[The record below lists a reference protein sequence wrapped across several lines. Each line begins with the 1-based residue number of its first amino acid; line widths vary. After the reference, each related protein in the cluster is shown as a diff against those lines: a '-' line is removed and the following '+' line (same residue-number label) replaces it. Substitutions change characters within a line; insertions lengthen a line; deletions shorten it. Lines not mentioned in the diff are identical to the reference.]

1 MPRCQHVSMSSC
13 QHFSMSACHHFS
25 MSACQYANMPRCQH
39 VSMSSCQPVSMS
51 ACLHV
56 SSHHL
61 SISACQHVN
70 MATFQHISMS
80 ACQHVSMSACQHVSM
95 SAWPSR
101 TSSRRQKLFFW
112 EPSSTKLVSWFVW
125 RPWCRPQPSK
135 SWWDV
140 YVKTM
145 KQKRSAKVPG
155 YGFCRSLEGG
165 PTSAWSCFNHDMV
178 HVDHVMCWY
187 ALKHDVMKTL
197 SIPTNSHQSLLQQNI

>member
-1 MPRCQHVSMSSC
+1 
-13 QHFSMSACHHFS
+13 MSACHHFS

-140 YVKTM
+140 YVKTRN
-145 KQKRSAKVPG
+145 KKEVQKCLAMVFVAVLRAGPLQPG
-155 YGFCRSLEGG
+155 HVV
-165 PTSAWSCFNHDMV
+165 TMTWSMLTTWCVDMV
-178 HVDHVMCWY
+178 TCWY

>member
-1 MPRCQHVSMSSC
+1 MDPTTLKWDKYIGEVLENDVNLFISGVNPIIWQSLCHFSVVFMCFSFSSQHVS
-13 QHFSMSACHHFS
+13 
-25 MSACQYANMPRCQH
+25 
-39 VSMSSCQPVSMS
+39 
-51 ACLHV
+51 L
-56 SSHHL
+56 
-61 SISACQHVN
+61 
-70 MATFQHISMS
+70 S

-95 SAWPSR
+95 SACQRDHP
-101 TSSRRQKLFFW
+101 
-112 EPSSTKLVSWFVW
+112 EPAVDAKSYFLGTEFNKIGFLVCLATLMQTPTFKELM
-125 RPWCRPQPSK
+125 RCLCQNK
-135 SWWDV
+135 
-140 YVKTM
+140 

>member
-70 MATFQHISMS
+70 MATCQHISMSACQHVSLS

-140 YVKTM
+140 YVKTRN
-145 KQKRSAKVPG
+145 KKEVQKCLAMVFVAVLRAGPLQPG
-155 YGFCRSLEGG
+155 HVL
-165 PTSAWSCFNHDMV
+165 TMTWSMLTTWCVDM
-178 HVDHVMCWY
+178 
-187 ALKHDVMKTL
+187 L
-197 SIPTNSHQSLLQQNI
+197 

>member
-80 ACQHVSMSACQHVSM
+80 ACQHVSMSACQRDHPEPAVDAKSY
-95 SAWPSR
+95 
-101 TSSRRQKLFFW
+101 FFGNR
-112 EPSSTKLVSWFVW
+112 V
-125 RPWCRPQPSK
+125 
-135 SWWDV
+135 
-140 YVKTM
+140 
-145 KQKRSAKVPG
+145 
-155 YGFCRSLEGG
+155 
-165 PTSAWSCFNHDMV
+165 
-178 HVDHVMCWY
+178 
-187 ALKHDVMKTL
+187 
-197 SIPTNSHQSLLQQNI
+197 QQNWFLGLSGDLDADPNLQRVDEMFMSWNKKEVQKCLAMVFVAVLRAGPLQPGHVLTMTWSMLTTWCVDML